1 MKRTAS
7 MMLMAVLLW
16 TYAPVQA
23 ATRAWL
29 DRDRIALGESA
40 TLNIETDQAAA
51 LPDFS
56 PLRADF
62 GVSGQGSSRQ
72 VQMTNGA
79 VTTRITHV
87 INVIPRRAG
96 TLTIPALAVG
106 AERSAPLT
114 LSVREG
120 AQGSAANS
128 NATAFL
134 QTEVDDPNPYVQQ
147 SVGVT
152 LRLFYAVPLASGQL
166 DLDAP
171 DGASMQR
178 VGDDVQS
185 ARMVNG
191 RRYNVVERR
200 FLLVPDRSGK
210 LVIPGAR
217 FEGRSAGGWIDDLIG
232 DGRRELRATGTP
244 RVLEVRAQPVNAPQ
258 PWLPLRDL
266 RMRYVAAPQSL
277 RAGEAATLVVE
288 VVAQG
293 ATQTQMPELPAPT
306 VTGAQVFPEPPQYSE
321 TVNAGSPQVRM
332 TRSYSLVPNG
342 AGTLVVPGLKVA
354 WWDVRAGA
362 ARTASLPDLTLKV
375 APGTGGFA
383 GSTLPVAAVDQPIG
397 GDNALSGIAAPT
409 TPATGRYWIWLAL
422 GFALLWLATL
432 AWAVQR
438 RGSAPTRRRVL
449 QVGETL
455 EPAKP
460 TYTLPD
466 LKRALDSG
474 DLEEV
479 GEVLRGMS
487 SPPSADLDAL
497 ADKLDS
503 PAQRE
508 ALEQL
513 RRARWAGGDGVAARA
528 ALRQAFRD
536 GPVWRVTPDLTAE
549 ILPPLYPPR

>member
-16 TYAPVQA
+16 TFAPVQA

-40 TLNIETDQAAA
+40 TLNVETDQAAA

-62 GVSGQGSSRQ
+62 DVSGQGSSRQ

-79 VTTRITHV
+79 VTTRTTHV

-106 AERSAPLT
+106 AERSTPLT
-114 LSVREG
+114 LSVSEG
-120 AQGSAANS
+120 AQGSAASS

-166 DLDAP
+166 DLEAP
-171 DGASMQR
+171 EGASMQR

-200 FLLVPDRSGK
+200 FLLVPDRSGR

-244 RVLEVRAQPVNAPQ
+244 RVLEVRAQPANAPQ
-258 PWLPLRDL
+258 PWLPVRDL

-293 ATQTQMPELPAPT
+293 ATQTQMPELPVPT
-306 VTGAQVFPEPPQYSE
+306 ISGAQVFPEPPQYYES
-321 TVNAGSPQVRM
+321 VNAGSPQVKM

-362 ARTASLPDLTLKV
+362 AKTAGLPDLTLKV

-383 GSTLPVAAVDQPIG
+383 GSTLPVAAADQSDT
-397 GDNALSGIAAPT
+397 GDNALSGIADPT
-409 TPATGRYWIWLAL
+409 KPATGRYWIWLTL

-438 RGSAPTRRRVL
+438 RAPSPTRRRVL
-449 QVGETL
+449 QPGETQ
-455 EPAKP
+455 EPATP
-460 TYTLPD
+460 AYTLPD

-487 SPPSADLDAL
+487 SPTSADLDAL
-497 ADKLDS
+497 AGKLDS

-536 GPVWRVTPDLTAE
+536 GPVWRVTPRPAAE

>member
-7 MMLMAVLLW
+7 MMLMTVLLW
-16 TYAPVQA
+16 TLAPVQA
-23 ATRAWL
+23 TTRAWL
-29 DRDRIALGESA
+29 DRDQIALGESA

-51 LPDFS
+51 MPDFS
-56 PLRADF
+56 PLRAEFD
-62 GVSGQGSSRQ
+62 VSGQGSSRQ

-79 VTTRITHV
+79 VTTRTTHV

-96 TLTIPALAVG
+96 TLTIPALVVG
-106 AERSAPLT
+106 AERSTPLT
-114 LSVREG
+114 LAVSEG
-120 AQGSAANS
+120 AQRDAASS

-171 DGASMQR
+171 EGASMQR

-200 FLLVPDRSGK
+200 FLLVPDRSGR

-217 FEGRSAGGWIDDLIG
+217 FEGRSAGGWIDDLMG

-244 RVLEVRAQPVNAPQ
+244 RVLEVRAQPANAPQ
-258 PWLPLRDL
+258 PWLPVRDL
-266 RMRYVAAPQSL
+266 RMRYVGAPQSL

-293 ATQTQMPELPAPT
+293 ATQTQMPELPVPT
-306 VTGAQVFPEPPQYSE
+306 VAGAQVFPEPPQYSE
-321 TVNAGSPQVRM
+321 TVNAGSPQVKM

-354 WWDVRAGA
+354 WWDVRASA
-362 ARTASLPDLTLKV
+362 AKTASLPDLTLKV

-383 GSTLPVAAVDQPIG
+383 DSTLPVARDTKIP
-397 GDNALSGIAAPT
+397 GDNALSGIADQAM
-409 TPATGRYWIWLAL
+409 PATGRYWIWLAL
-422 GFALLWLATL
+422 GFALLWLGTL

-438 RGSAPTRRRVL
+438 GAPAPTRRRAL
-449 QVGETL
+449 QAGETPD
-455 EPAKP
+455 EAKP
-460 TYTLPD
+460 TQTLSD

-474 DLEEV
+474 DLEDV

-497 ADKLDS
+497 ANKLDS

-528 ALRQAFRD
+528 ALRAAFRE
-536 GPVWRVTPDLTAE
+536 GPMWRAAPKPAAE
-549 ILPPLYPPR
+549 VLPPLYPPR

>member
-7 MMLMAVLLW
+7 IMLMAVLLW

-29 DRDRIALGESA
+29 DRDQIALGESA

-56 PLRADF
+56 PLRAEFD
-62 GVSGQGSSRQ
+62 VSGQGSSRQ
-72 VQMTNGA
+72 VQMTNGG
-79 VTTRITHV
+79 VTTRTTHV

-96 TLTIPALAVG
+96 TLTIPALVVG
-106 AERSAPLT
+106 AERSTPLT
-114 LSVREG
+114 LSVSEG
-120 AQGSAANS
+120 AQGSSASS

-171 DGASMQR
+171 EGASMQR

-200 FLLVPDRSGK
+200 FLLVPDRSGR

-217 FEGRSAGGWIDDLIG
+217 FEGRSAGGWIDDLMG

-244 RVLEVRAQPVNAPQ
+244 RVLEVRAQPANAPQ
-258 PWLPLRDL
+258 PWLPVRDL

-293 ATQTQMPELPAPT
+293 ATQTQMPELPVPT
-306 VTGAQVFPEPPQYSE
+306 ITGAQVFPEPPQYSE
-321 TVNAGSPQVRM
+321 TVNDGSPQVRM

-362 ARTASLPDLTLKV
+362 PKTASLPDLTLKV

-383 GSTLPVAAVDQPIG
+383 GSTLPPAAADQPTTS
-397 GDNALSGIAAPT
+397 DNALSAIADPA
-409 TPATGRYWIWLAL
+409 TPVTGRYWIWLAL

-432 AWAVQR
+432 AWVVQR
-438 RGSAPTRRRVL
+438 RAPASTHRRAL
-449 QVGETL
+449 QAGETL
-455 EPAKP
+455 EPATP
-460 TYTLPD
+460 THTLTD

-487 SPPSADLDAL
+487 SPPSSDLDVL

-528 ALRQAFRD
+528 ALRDAFRE
-536 GPVWRVTPDLTAE
+536 GPVWRATPKPAPE
-549 ILPPLYPPR
+549 ILPPLYPSR

>member
-7 MMLMAVLLW
+7 IMLMTVLLW
-16 TYAPVQA
+16 TFAPVQA

-29 DRDRIALGESA
+29 DRDQIALGESA
-40 TLNIETDQAAA
+40 TLNIETDQVAA

-56 PLRADF
+56 PLRAEFD
-62 GVSGQGSSRQ
+62 VSGQGSSRQ

-79 VTTRITHV
+79 VTTRTTHV

-96 TLTIPALAVG
+96 RLTIPALVVG
-106 AERSAPLT
+106 AERSTPLT
-114 LSVREG
+114 LSVSEG
-120 AQGSAANS
+120 AQGSSASS

-171 DGASMQR
+171 EGASMQR

-200 FLLVPDRSGK
+200 FLLVPDRSGR

-217 FEGRSAGGWIDDLIG
+217 FEGRSAGGWIDDLMG
-232 DGRRELRATGTP
+232 DGRRELRATGTS
-244 RVLEVRAQPVNAPQ
+244 RVLEVRAQPANAPQ
-258 PWLPLRDL
+258 PWLPVRDL

-293 ATQTQMPELPAPT
+293 ATQTQMPELPVPT
-306 VTGAQVFPEPPQYSE
+306 ITGAQVFPEPPQYSE
-321 TVNAGSPQVRM
+321 TVNAGSPQVKM

-342 AGTLVVPGLKVA
+342 AGMLVVPGLKVA

-362 ARTASLPDLTLKV
+362 AKTASLPDLTLKV

-383 GSTLPVAAVDQPIG
+383 GSTLPPAVADQPNTS
-397 GDNALSGIAAPT
+397 DNALSAIADPT
-409 TPATGRYWIWLAL
+409 TPVTGRYWIWLAL

-438 RGSAPTRRRVL
+438 RAPAPTRRRAL
-449 QVGETL
+449 QVGEAP
-455 EPAKP
+455 EEVKP
-460 TYTLPD
+460 TQTLPD

-497 ADKLDS
+497 ADRLDS
-503 PAQRE
+503 PVQRE

-528 ALRQAFRD
+528 ALRDAFRE
-536 GPVWRVTPDLTAE
+536 GPVWRATPKPTTE
-549 ILPPLYPPR
+549 ILPPLYPSR

>member
-7 MMLMAVLLW
+7 IMLMTVLLW
-16 TYAPVQA
+16 TLGPVQA

-29 DRDRIALGESA
+29 DRNQIALGESA
-40 TLNIETDQAAA
+40 TLNIETDQATA

-56 PLRADF
+56 PLRAEFD
-62 GVSGQGSSRQ
+62 VSGQGSSRQ
-72 VQMTNGA
+72 VLMTNGA
-79 VTTRITHV
+79 MTTRTTHV

-96 TLTIPALAVG
+96 TLSIPALVVG
-106 AERSAPLT
+106 AERSTPLT
-114 LSVREG
+114 LAVGES
-120 AQGSAANS
+120 AQGDTNSS
-128 NATAFL
+128 NATTFL
-134 QTEVDDPNPYVQQ
+134 QTEIDDPNPYVQQ

-152 LRLFYAVPLASGQL
+152 LRLFYAVPLASGRL
-166 DLDAP
+166 DMKAP
-171 DGASMQR
+171 EGASMQQ
-178 VGDDVQS
+178 VGDDVES

-191 RRYNVVERR
+191 RRYNIVERH
-200 FLLVPDRSGK
+200 FLLVPDRSGP

-217 FEGRSAGGWIDDLIG
+217 FEGRSAGGWIDDLMG
-232 DGRRELRATGTP
+232 DGRRELRAIGTP
-244 RVLEVRAQPVNAPQ
+244 SVLEVRAQPANAPH
-258 PWLPLRDL
+258 PWLPVRGL
-266 RMRYVAAPQSL
+266 RMRYVGAPQSL

-293 ATQTQMPELPAPT
+293 ATQTQMPELPVPT
-306 VTGAQVFPEPPQYSE
+306 VSGAQVFPEPPQYSE
-321 TVNAGSPQVRM
+321 SVNAGSPQVKM

-362 ARTASLPDLTLKV
+362 AKTASLPDLTFKV

-383 GSTLPVAAVDQPIG
+383 DSTLPAATDTKIP
-397 GDNALSGIAAPT
+397 GDNAWSGIADPA
-409 TPATGRYWIWLAL
+409 TPETGRYWIWLAL
-422 GFALLWLATL
+422 AFALLWLATL

-438 RGSAPTRRRVL
+438 RAPAPIRRLTL
-449 QVGETL
+449 QAGETG
-455 EPAKP
+455 ESATP
-460 TYTLPD
+460 THTLPD

-513 RRARWAGGDGVAARA
+513 RRARWAGGDGVAART
-528 ALRQAFRD
+528 ALRAAFRE
-536 GPVWRVTPDLTAE
+536 GPVWRATPKPAVE
-549 ILPPLYPPR
+549 ILPPLYPRR